1 MKATRRSFRLW
12 WPLLAAGAILLVAAC
27 GPTTVAGPDMP
38 VQDPVFVAAGEPLY
52 ATNCAECHGEDLRGT
67 DLGPSHLS
75 IVYEPSHHSDGAFA
89 VAMLVGTAQHHW
101 PYGAME
107 PVEGL
112 SDEDIISIIAY
123 VREIQRI
130 EGFEAYPPA

>member
-1 MKATRRSFRLW
+1 MRLAV
-12 WPLLAAGAILLVAAC
+12 LLAGAVFLIAAC
-27 GPTTVAGPDMP
+27 GPATVARPEMP
-38 VQDPVFVAAGEPLY
+38 IQDPVLVVAGEPLY
-52 ATNCAECHGEDLRGT
+52 TTNCAECHGEDLRGT

-89 VAMLVGTAQHHW
+89 VAVLVGTAQHHW
-101 PYGAME
+101 PYGSME

-130 EGFEAYPPA
+130 EGFEAYPPR